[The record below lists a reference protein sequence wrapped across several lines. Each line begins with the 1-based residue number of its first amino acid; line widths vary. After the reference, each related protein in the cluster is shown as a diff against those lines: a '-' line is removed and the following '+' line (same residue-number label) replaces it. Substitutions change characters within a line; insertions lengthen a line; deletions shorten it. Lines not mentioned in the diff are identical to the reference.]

1 MSFGTTRKSVLHLE
15 LCRAEPSCEDAD
27 LRVYVLLPTVEE
39 LLGQPDFGR
48 RDPIFLPGHE
58 RPLDGWAIFGSLRD
72 RGVVLH

>member
-1 MSFGTTRKSVLHLE
+1 MSFETTRKSVLHLE
-15 LCRAEPSCEDAD
+15 LCRVEPSEDAD
-27 LRVYVLLPTVEE
+27 MRVYVLLPTLEE

-48 RDPIFLPGHE
+48 RDPIFLPGCE